1 MGRKLTD
8 LEVLI
13 KGGGEQAS
21 GVAHR
26 LFRSN
31 FKICITEIPNP
42 MAVRREVAFCEAV
55 YEGENVVEGVVA
67 KRVGSQEEIFEVW
80 KENKIPLLVD
90 PQATVRDYLKPDILI
105 DGTMA
110 KTNLGLTK
118 ITDAPLVIA
127 LGPGFWAGRDA
138 HLVIET
144 NRGHNLGRVITEGET
159 EKFTG
164 VPEVIGGF
172 GIERVLRSPRAGR
185 FISYKKIGDYV
196 QEDEIVGEVDC
207 LPVKVSI
214 KGILRGLIRNGLDV
228 RERQKLGDVDPRGV
242 KESCYTISDKARA
255 IGGGVLEGILMR
267 FNT

>member
-8 LEVLI
+8 LKVLI

-42 MAVRREVAFCEAV
+42 RAVRREVAFCEAV
-55 YEGENVVEGVVA
+55 YEGENGVEGVVA

-185 FISYKKIGDYV
+185 FISHKKIGDYV

-207 LPVKVSI
+207 LPVKVRI

>member
-1 MGRKLTD
+1 MGKKLTD
-8 LEVLI
+8 LVVLI

-31 FKICITEIPNP
+31 FKICMTEIPNP
-42 MAVRREVAFCEAV
+42 KAVRREVAFCEAV
-55 YEGENVVEGVVA
+55 YGGEKEVEGVVA
-67 KRVGSQEEIFEVW
+67 KRVGSKEEIFEVW

-90 PQATVRDYLKPDILI
+90 SQAKIKDYLKPDIVI
-105 DGTMA
+105 DATMA
-110 KTNLGLTK
+110 KINLSLTK

-164 VPEVIGGF
+164 VPGTIGGF
-172 GIERVLRSPRAGR
+172 STERVLRAPRAGR
-185 FISYKKIGDYV
+185 FMSYKKIGDYV
-196 QEDEIVGEVDC
+196 QEDEIVGEVEGS
-207 LPVKVSI
+207 LVKVKI
-214 KGILRGLIRNGLDV
+214 KGVLRGLIRNGLDV
-228 RERQKLGDVDPRGV
+228 REGQKLGDVDPRGV

-255 IGGGVLEGILMR
+255 IGGGVLEGILKR
-267 FNT
+267 FNR

>member
-8 LEVLI
+8 LKVLI

-42 MAVRREVAFCEAV
+42 RAVRREVAFCEAV
-55 YEGENVVEGVVA
+55 YEGENGVEGVVA

-118 ITDAPLVIA
+118 IIDAPLVIA

-144 NRGHNLGRVITEGET
+144 NRGHNLGRVVTEGET

-207 LPVKVSI
+207 LPVKARI

>member
-13 KGGGEQAS
+13 KGGGDQAS

-26 LFRSN
+26 LFRSK

-42 MAVRREVAFCEAV
+42 RAVRREVAFCEAV
-55 YEGENVVEGVVA
+55 YEGEKGVEGVVA

-90 PQATVRDYLKPDILI
+90 PQAIVRDFLKPDILI
-105 DGTMA
+105 DGTMT
-110 KTNLGLTK
+110 KKNLGLTK

-164 VPEVIGGF
+164 VPEVIEGF

-207 LPVKVSI
+207 LPVKVRI

>member
-1 MGRKLTD
+1 MDKKLTD

-26 LFRSN
+26 LFRSH
-31 FKICITEIPNP
+31 FKVCITEIPNP
-42 MAVRREVAFCEAV
+42 RAVRREVAFCEAV
-55 YEGENVVEGVVA
+55 YEGEKEVEGVVA
-67 KRVGSQEEIFEVW
+67 KRVGTKEEIFEVW
-80 KENKIPLLVD
+80 KENKIPLMVD
-90 PQATVRDYLKPDILI
+90 PQSTVKEYLKPNILI
-105 DGTMA
+105 DATMP
-110 KTNLGLTK
+110 KRNLGITK

-144 NRGHNLGRVITEGET
+144 NRGHDLGRIITEGEA

-164 VPEVIGGF
+164 VPGVIGGY
-172 GIERVLRSPRAGR
+172 GIERVFRAPRAGR
-185 FISYKKIGDYV
+185 FISSKKIADYV
-196 QEDEIVGEVDC
+196 QVDEIVGEVEG
-207 LPVKVSI
+207 LPVKVRI
-214 KGILRGLIRNGLDV
+214 KGILRGLIRDGLDV

>member
-55 YEGENVVEGVVA
+55 YEGENGVEGVVA